1 MSPRRLRRAFVPLF
15 AAVTAGLFSASP
27 AAGAPPSITVVP
39 FVASDPSVPHRVWS
53 GRIVYLK
60 AVTDVQGS
68 DYEYTWDYG
77 DGNTAV
83 GTVANRFA
91 VTASRPFTGS
101 VGTVFNVTL
110 TVRNKLTA
118 EQTTVAYPVEM
129 CARTLDLEVQ
139 VARDEGLWYLHKI
152 MNRWT
157 PEGQPDMGT
166 WAGVNVGTMSTNDGW
181 INPAILLAFETN
193 GFLPSGDPSHPYTD
207 TVKRG
212 FMGMWGSL
220 YTLDIGPQTNGLGPF
235 SPDGNGN
242 GIAVRGYWDNTKMAA
257 TSFFV
262 EAIVATGTP
271 AAIVPTRTGIRDN
284 IAGRTYAGI
293 VQDMVDYYAYCQYD
307 AAPQGG
313 GWAATCNSAPSQSIT
328 QFAAASLVA
337 ARRFAGVVVPDIV
350 RQWLLTWLVSSQ
362 DPTTGGFGSAD
373 ATDPDSSYTG
383 EAMMTMAYAG
393 IGRGNTAWDRA
404 ETYMRDRFVNSTIYP
419 PLFMRDFYAL
429 QGFVKALRAHD
440 ANGDGT
446 PEPILFLQ
454 SQTAGIG
461 PLNWYAAR
469 VSSGDTVTGMAGAVV
484 DYQNTYNGYWTAQ
497 GNANAWWPFNTSW
510 ALCML
515 TGAAPS
521 VASVSPDHG
530 PSTGGTL
537 VTVTGS
543 GFTAPAM
550 VAFGATWA
558 PSVTVVDSQ
567 TIQATA
573 PAHAA
578 GTVAVRV
585 RIADG
590 QETALAAA
598 YTYSPPPPPPP
609 PDFTDDPL
617 VPGTTSVRAVHVTEL
632 RSGIDQLRI
641 RHGLAAFAWTD
652 ATLGSGTIIR
662 AVHIQE
668 LRTALVDAYV
678 AATRDAPTFSDA
690 SLTVGASVVRVVHIA
705 ELRAAVLALW

>member
-1 MSPRRLRRAFVPLF
+1 M
-15 AAVTAGLFSASP
+15 
-27 AAGAPPSITVVP
+27 PP
-39 FVASDPSVPHRVWS
+39 
-53 GRIVYLK
+53 
-60 AVTDVQGS
+60 
-68 DYEYTWDYG
+68 
-77 DGNTAV
+77 
-83 GTVANRFA
+83 
-91 VTASRPFTGS
+91 
-101 VGTVFNVTL
+101 
-110 TVRNKLTA
+110 
-118 EQTTVAYPVEM
+118 
-129 CARTLDLEVQ
+129 
-139 VARDEGLWYLHKI
+139 
-152 MNRWT
+152 
-157 PEGQPDMGT
+157 
-166 WAGVNVGTMSTNDGW
+166 
-181 INPAILLAFETN
+181 
-193 GFLPSGDPSHPYTD
+193 
-207 TVKRG
+207 
-212 FMGMWGSL
+212 
-220 YTLDIGPQTNGLGPF
+220 
-235 SPDGNGN
+235 
-242 GIAVRGYWDNTKMAA
+242 
-257 TSFFV
+257 
-262 EAIVATGTP
+262 
-271 AAIVPTRTGIRDN
+271 
-284 IAGRTYAGI
+284 
-293 VQDMVDYYAYCQYD
+293 
-307 AAPQGG
+307 PQGG